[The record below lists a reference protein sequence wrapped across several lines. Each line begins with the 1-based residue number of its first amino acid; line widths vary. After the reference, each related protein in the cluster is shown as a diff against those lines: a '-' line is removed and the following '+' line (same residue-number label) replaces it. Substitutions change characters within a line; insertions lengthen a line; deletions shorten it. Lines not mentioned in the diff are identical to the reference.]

1 MFSKAL
7 MMRRNSCWSL
17 SEFRLQGIIM
27 MARRILHGG
36 CVQEMVQDTTVGV
49 RPLRGLENDP
59 ATKGDTPDDRR
70 ADDIHLAEPKEI
82 TKEKAAKA
90 QQEPPDFQGSKAM
103 PGWDAPVHTDAKPQH
118 TTIDPGLKK
127 YHTWTKTGSR
137 HFSTSTHSP
146 VQETAEKDVAAMQLD
161 QVRKWKVEKAGVTW
175 VWWVAPKGFP
185 NHTGVYRADPKLD
198 NLSAG
203 STPA

>member
-1 MFSKAL
+1 MVCCGGDFVAVFVVGVLWVSDLCWVDSVICIWCCCVLSSFLLPLLLSGWVNLWDFVSTAIMVMFSKAL
-7 MMRRNSCWSL
+7 MMKRNSCWSL

-90 QQEPPDFQGSKAM
+90 QQEPPDFQ
-103 PGWDAPVHTDAKPQH
+103 VCQ
-118 TTIDPGLKK
+118 
-127 YHTWTKTGSR
+127 
-137 HFSTSTHSP
+137 SP
-146 VQETAEKDVAAMQLD
+146 H
-161 QVRKWKVEKAGVTW
+161 
-175 VWWVAPKGFP
+175 P
-185 NHTGVYRADPKLD
+185 
-198 NLSAG
+198 
-203 STPA
+203 